1 LESEERDFAPITDEP
16 EEDFRD
22 LAEAA
27 LHNAGIDTNKRIR
40 AALDAGTGQ
49 QAPAVIEPEDVEIVY
64 EVTFDL
70 PDAGLPMANDPNL
83 ILGDQNNDTI
93 IPAFVAD
100 DTDDQPSTSR
110 YPTRARR
117 SVLGSQPYDAYAP
130 RVAFLQLGTT
140 RAHRSILEAAQLLQ
154 MSKEEKLFPTTASFA
169 APTVDETV
177 HCYNKIMTTT
187 SEEELHVWAYIMTQ
201 YNLKPG
207 LRKLGKRGQTAAVT

>member
-1 LESEERDFAPITDEP
+1 MESEEHDFTPITDEP

-27 LHNAGIDTNKRIR
+27 LHNAGIDANQRIW

-49 QAPAVIEPEDVEIVY
+49 QAPAVIEPENIKIVY
-64 EVTFDL
+64 KVMFDL

-83 ILGDQNNDTI
+83 ILGDQHNNTI

-117 SVLGSQPYDAYAP
+117 SVIGSKPYDAYAP
-130 RVAFLQLGTT
+130 RMAFLHLGT
-140 RAHRSILEAAQLLQ
+140 
-154 MSKEEKLFPTTASFA
+154 M
-169 APTVDETV
+169 
-177 HCYNKIMTTT
+177 
-187 SEEELHVWAYIMTQ
+187 
-201 YNLKPG
+201 
-207 LRKLGKRGQTAAVT
+207 